1 MEGTAKAG
9 NGIPQRKCAVQ
20 IFFLA
25 GARCLSAGHHLRLTR
40 GPAGKKCAAQKSEEN
55 QSEQMEYRTKLY
67 KENPGSMSKKIQ
79 SLSSKVIHLN
89 LSRSAASPP
98 LTWRTACRW
107 NYDGSDFVFTDPET
121 EVSCQKCRKLCAKTQ

>member
-1 MEGTAKAG
+1 
-9 NGIPQRKCAVQ
+9 
-20 IFFLA
+20 
-25 GARCLSAGHHLRLTR
+25 
-40 GPAGKKCAAQKSEEN
+40 
-55 QSEQMEYRTKLY
+55 MEYRTKLY